1 VFGGAAQRPG
11 LRIMLVLSVGL
22 NYRPLMPRIVHV
34 NLEAR
39 RDKRSQPGREVCCAL
54 AIHRKG

>member
-1 VFGGAAQRPG
+1 
-11 LRIMLVLSVGL
+11 MLVLSVGL